1 MGVSNDAAKQGWFRL
16 RLVLSSRSLA
26 CSSALLLLLA
36 ARGLAQQ
43 LPPTCKPPESAAHAP
58 AGTPPSKVYD
68 AIGVWFAQK
77 DDLKCSVAAFE
88 QALRLEPRSAE
99 AHFDLGLVRQR
110 QDQSDA
116 AIREFR
122 LALQYDPGLLQ
133 ARCALGS
140 VLPDPAGAEAEFRKA
155 LAVNPQLVCA
165 LDGLAQVLL
174 NGGRYDA
181 ALDAWRQA
189 VRIQPDAP
197 DLQLALATATYKAAK
212 AREDDGLP
220 PVDGAGVADA
230 IRLLSDLLSKHP
242 DITAAHF
249 TLANI
254 YANEHRFRE
263 AADEYRVV
271 VRQTPTNDPTNTA
284 ALAAEVKA
292 LVDVTA
298 YTDAFAPA
306 REYVRQKPD
315 DPSGHVLL
323 GMVYRGL
330 GDYAKAEPELE
341 LGAAKAPDDFEA
353 RYQLGFVLA
362 RLGKPEEALPQL
374 RKAVALN
381 PGDKS
386 AQFQLAAVLRTLGQ
400 SQEANKI
407 VEQFRKTTDTEFRSS
422 QLTSDGIKANDLL
435 QAGQPAQ
442 AAEIYRHM
450 LAENA
455 HSAWTAYNLALAL
468 EAMHDTKGAED
479 ALRSGIDMDPKL
491 AKTRAELGQ
500 LELTDGDME
509 SAQKWLQSALDLE
522 PQLVDARGNLAMIY
536 ARKGDLTTA
545 EKLLRQALE
554 DDPQYKEGHLN
565 LGLILAQQ
573 GKIPGAERE
582 LDKAVA
588 LAPED
593 PNTLSTV
600 GKAKAQM
607 GKMSEGIA
615 LLRKVVALRPD
626 LAAAHLDLALAL
638 ADSYDLPGALVET
651 NEAVRLAPQSGVA
664 HFYRGRVLYDLGR
677 TTEAQPEFETASQL
691 VPRMAEPR
699 YFLALVYKQEGKF
712 PLAAGLLEETVKLQP
727 RNVMAWYLLGQCLEQ
742 QSETEKAVAAWRQAI
757 TIDPNFS
764 QALFA
769 LAHALRSTDAPESDK
784 FMARYVEIQKQRR
797 ILDNA
802 GTLANNGVVAASA
815 HDWPEATRQLKAA
828 IAECGDC
835 LMKADLFKKLGLI
848 NCQAGDLNDG
858 EKELLAAKA
867 LKPTDVEIQ
876 SALQLIAEAR
886 NQHSGS
892 AAGKAN

>member
-1 MGVSNDAAKQGWFRL
+1 MRAST
-16 RLVLSSRSLA
+16 
-26 CSSALLLLLA
+26 LLLLILLA

-43 LPPTCKPPESAAHAP
+43 LPPTCKAPESAAHAP
-58 AGTPPSKVYD
+58 AGTSPSKVYD

-110 QDQSDA
+110 QDRTDA
-116 AIREFR
+116 AIREFQ

-140 VLPDPAGAEAEFRKA
+140 ALPDPAGAEAEFRKA

-181 ALDAWRQA
+181 ALDSWRQA
-189 VRIQPDAP
+189 VRLQPDAL
-197 DLQLALATATYKAAK
+197 DLRLALATATYKAAK
-212 AREDDGLP
+212 ARQADGLP
-220 PVDGAGVADA
+220 PVDGASVADA
-230 IRLLSDLLSKHP
+230 IRLFTDLLSQHP

-254 YANEHRFRE
+254 FANEQRFRE

-271 VRQTPTNDPTNTA
+271 VHQDPTNTA

-306 REYVRQKPD
+306 REYVRLKPD

-323 GMVYRGL
+323 GMVYKGL

-341 LGAAKAPDDFEA
+341 LGVAKAPDDFEA

-381 PGDKS
+381 PTDKS
-386 AQFQLAAVLRTLGQ
+386 AQFQLGAVLHTLGQ
-400 SQEANKI
+400 TEESNKI
-407 VEQFRKTTDTEFRSS
+407 VEQFRKTTDTEFRNS
-422 QLTSDGIKANDLL
+422 QLTTDGIKANDLL
-435 QAGQPAQ
+435 QAGKPAE

-450 LAENA
+450 LEENP

-479 ALRSGIDMDPKL
+479 TLRSGIDMDPKL
-491 AKTRAELGQ
+491 AKLRAELGQ
-500 LELTDGDME
+500 LELRAGDME
-509 SAQKWLQSALDLE
+509 SAQQSLQSALDLE

-536 ARKGDLTTA
+536 ARKGDLATA
-545 EKLLRQALE
+545 EKLLRQTLE

-573 GKIPGAERE
+573 GKVAGAEQE

-588 LAPED
+588 LGTQD

-638 ADSYDLPGALVET
+638 ADSYDLPGALVEAS
-651 NEAVRLAPQSGVA
+651 EAVRLAPQSGVA
-664 HFYRGRVLYDLGR
+664 HFYRGRVLYDLGS

-691 VPRMAEPR
+691 VPQMPEPH

-742 QSETEKAVAAWRQAI
+742 QPQQSETGKAVAAWRQAI
-757 TIDPNFS
+757 AIDPNFS

-769 LAHALRSTDAPESDK
+769 LAHALRSTDSPESDK

-802 GTLANNGVVAASA
+802 GTLANNGVVSASA

-835 LMKADLFKKLGLI
+835 VMKADLFKKLGLI
-848 NCQAGDLNDG
+848 NCQAGNLNDG
-858 EKELLAAKA
+858 ERELLAAKA
-867 LKPTDVEIQ
+867 LKPADLEIQ